1 MRAKFGILVIL
12 LLMFSVTQLHSEEI
26 KVIELSWD
34 EVAGIV
40 RLDNLS
46 LQMAELDNKTAAAEV
61 KKAWG
66 SFLPSLDYQWLW
78 SDDELTQAQMPV
90 PADNMFGHSISMT
103 YPLFV
108 GGARYA
114 NLKMQQHLQK
124 SMAAEL
130 EGLESDVVLN
140 SLQAYFGVILAGSLV
155 EVYTEA
161 MGLAER
167 NLSQVESF
175 EGVGTATELEVMQ
188 ARTRYFESIPQL
200 ESARNQ
206 RKAALNQLKML
217 LNIPAADSV
226 LVKDTLSREEFLGGY
241 ARLQIEE
248 YKNLA
253 RDNRAEVVQI
263 HNQSKAVSQQKL
275 LAASQFMP
283 KVVLTAGRNFYAY
296 SDDWW
301 IGKDDFAAYNSVGL
315 VVQMP
320 IFQGGSRWFD
330 SQEAGYASKKMA
342 LAKELTINQVEL
354 EAEQSYYAYLEAKD
368 NLKSQEEALA
378 TAEESLRLANLY
390 FTEGMVTQTEV
401 LGAQLSY
408 TNNRAALTS
417 GIYNYN
423 TSQLGLLRA
432 IGDLASIWKK

>member
-1 MRAKFGILVIL
+1 MRTYFWKAVLLVM
-12 LLMFSVTQLHSEEI
+12 MFSVIQLQCAET

-34 EVAGIV
+34 GVADIV

-46 LQMAELDNKTAAAEV
+46 LQMTELDKMTQEAEV

-66 SFLPSLDYQWLW
+66 SFLPSLDYQWVW
-78 SDDELTQAQMPV
+78 SDDEFSQLQMPV
-90 PADNMFGHSISMT
+90 DNMFGHTLSLT
-103 YPLFV
+103 YPIFT

-114 NLKMQQHLQK
+114 NLKMQQHLRK

-130 EGLESDVVLN
+130 QGVESDVVYQ
-140 SLQAYFGVILAGSLV
+140 SMQAYYGVILAGSLV

-161 MGLAER
+161 LGLAER
-167 NLSQVESF
+167 NLRQVESF
-175 EGVGTATELEVMQ
+175 ERVGTATELAVMQ
-188 ARTRYFESIPQL
+188 ARTRYFEVLPQL
-200 ESARNQ
+200 ESVKNQ
-206 RKAALNQLKML
+206 QKIALNQLKML
-217 LNIPAADSV
+217 LNIAEADSV
-226 LVKDTLSREEFLGGY
+226 LIKDKLVQQEFLGGY

-253 RDNRAEVVQI
+253 RDNRAEVAGI
-263 HNQSKAVSQQKL
+263 HSQGKAVSQQKL

-283 KVVLTAGRNFYAY
+283 TVALTAGRSFYAY

-301 IGKDDFAAYNSVGL
+301 IGEDEFTAYNSVGL

-320 IFQGGSRWFD
+320 LFRGGSRWFD
-330 SQEAGYASKKMA
+330 LQEAEYAKKKMA
-342 LAKELTINQVEL
+342 LAEELTIDQVEL
-354 EAEQSYYAYLEAKD
+354 EAEQSYYDYVEARD

-390 FTEGMVTQTEV
+390 FKEGMVTQTEV
-401 LGAQLSY
+401 LNAQLSY
-408 TNNRAALTS
+408 TQNRAALTS
-417 GIYNYN
+417 GIFNYN